1 MAAASSIG
9 LLLLLLCCFLLCCF
23 LRCQDSHPLRCGNVE
38 QYVVGISE
46 FEQRVKFFL
55 QVFSGRRKGGEE
67 VRDAL
72 EDKDADEDGRS
83 VGKI

>member
-23 LRCQDSHPLRCGNVE
+23 LRCQNSHPLRCKNVQ
-38 QYVVGISE
+38 QYVISISE
-46 FEQRVKFFL
+46 FERRVKFFL
-55 QVFSGRRKGGEE
+55 QVFSGRRKGGEG
-67 VRDAL
+67 VRDAS

-83 VGKI
+83 VGKT